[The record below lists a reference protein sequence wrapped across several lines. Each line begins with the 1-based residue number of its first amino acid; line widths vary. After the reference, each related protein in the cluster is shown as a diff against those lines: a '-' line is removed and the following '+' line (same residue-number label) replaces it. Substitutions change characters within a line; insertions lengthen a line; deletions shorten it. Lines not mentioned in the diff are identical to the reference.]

1 MKFKRMRQDVKQ
13 TEGSLLNKTNSSLQ
27 DFENKVIIR

>member
-1 MKFKRMRQDVKQ
+1 MRQDVKQ
-13 TEGSLLNKTNSSLQ
+13 TEGNLLNKMNSSLQ

>member
-1 MKFKRMRQDVKQ
+1 MKFKRMRQDLKQ
-13 TEGSLLNKTNSSLQ
+13 TEGSLLNETNSSLQ